1 MREREPVNMLLD
13 RPALSQRFE
22 FGFLLSDVARLLKT
36 YSNRRAEE
44 FGMTRAQWAALA
56 RLERN
61 EGMIQ
66 SELATTLDI
75 EPITVARI
83 IDKLAEQKLVERKSD
98 PKDRRAWRLYLTAS
112 ARPVLDRLHE
122 VGEEIMANAVA
133 GLDDVMVADLVAKM
147 NLVKENLKEQLK

>member
-1 MREREPVNMLLD
+1 MSMLLD

-44 FGMTRAQWAALA
+44 FGMTRAQWAVLA

-83 IDKLAEQKLVERKSD
+83 IDKLAEQKLVERHPD

-112 ARPVLDRLHE
+112 ARPVLERLHA
-122 VGEEIMANAVA
+122 VGEEIMASALA
-133 GLDDVMVADLVAKM
+133 GLDDAMVSDLVAKM
-147 NLVKENLKEQLK
+147 SLVKENLKERLK

>member
-1 MREREPVNMLLD
+1 MSMLLD

-83 IDKLAEQKLVERKSD
+83 IDKLAEQKLVERKPD

-122 VGEEIMANAVA
+122 VGEEIMTNALA